1 MICFD
6 FRTAQFAD
14 SSKFRIR
21 VIVLRF
27 LVEIRDTHFLHPIF
41 ERYWILQESR
51 REREREMTRFTASH
65 CLQCTFR
72 HIFLLYTCAFEKMKS
87 ASLAAHLFIL
97 DIHDIYE
104 KYKNVEQR
112 GQYASI
118 DSLRAIIYEP
128 LLILEIFVLDASM
141 KRLSGRE

>member
-1 MICFD
+1 M
-6 FRTAQFAD
+6 
-14 SSKFRIR
+14 
-21 VIVLRF
+21 LRF
-27 LVEIRDTHFLHPIF
+27 SNRAVRRQFQVSYPRYRAEILSRDSGYAFLASDI
-41 ERYWILQESR
+41 RKILDFTRESK
-51 REREREMTRFTASH
+51 RERERDYQIYRFA
-65 CLQCTFR
+65 LLAMYFPPY
-72 HIFLLYTCAFEKMKS
+72 IPLYTCAFEKMKS